1 MNSNFF
7 DSNNYFID
15 EKVNFFKFENC
26 YKVFND
32 KGSEIGSIN
41 QKISIGQK
49 LLRLL
54 LNKNMLPFQLE
65 IKDSKGNLQT
75 SISRGWT
82 FFMSTIII
90 DDSKGINIGSIKQ
103 KFKLFKPTFK
113 IYNKSGQL
121 VAVIT
126 GDWKAWDFQI
136 KDAYDRQIGT
146 ISKKWNG
153 AMKEIFT
160 SADKYNVDLNSSY
173 TDISNK
179 MTILSSAITIDMV
192 LKESK

>member
-32 KGSEIGSIN
+32 KGNEIGSIN

-65 IKDSKGNLQT
+65 IKDSKGILQT
-75 SISRGWT
+75 SITAT
-82 FFMSTIII
+82 F
-90 DDSKGINIGSIKQ
+90 
-103 KFKLFKPTFK
+103 
-113 IYNKSGQL
+113 Y
-121 VAVIT
+121 
-126 GDWKAWDFQI
+126 
-136 KDAYDRQIGT
+136 
-146 ISKKWNG
+146 
-153 AMKEIFT
+153 
-160 SADKYNVDLNSSY
+160 
-173 TDISNK
+173 
-179 MTILSSAITIDMV
+179 
-192 LKESK
+192 

>member
-7 DSNNYFID
+7 DSNSYFID

-32 KGSEIGSIN
+32 KGNEIGSVN
-41 QKISIGQK
+41 QKISTGQK
-49 LLRLL
+49 ILRLL

-65 IKDSKGNLQT
+65 IKDSNGNLQS

-82 FFMSTIII
+82 FFMSKIII
-90 DDSKGINIGSIKQ
+90 NDSNGNNIGSIKQ
-103 KFKLFKPTFK
+103 KFKLFKPTFR
-113 IYNKSGQL
+113 IYNKSEQL
-121 VAVIT
+121 VSVIT
-126 GDWKAWDFQI
+126 GDWKAWNFKINDS
-136 KDAYDRQIGT
+136 KDKQIGT

-160 SADKYNVDLNSSY
+160 TADKYNVDINQEFND
-173 TDISNK
+173 TTNK
-179 MTILSSAITIDMV
+179 IAILSGAITIDMV